1 MPPLVYAMREMKVV
15 FMLRITG
22 LMIAVLILLFS
33 YSGSVLAVGLR
44 PLVIDMDLEPGTVED
59 FAIILSPE
67 ETKTVINVSLYQPV
81 QLLDGGLFF
90 EEGDPLQNPAIGWVE
105 LDKEKLFLIPGEE
118 EKITGRVRVPFDAR
132 GSYMVTIM
140 VEPERQQSSDI
151 ALHFRFAV
159 RLRIRVERPGLR
171 PAAEVKEFTL
181 AAGEEKEPILQ
192 ALVKNV
198 SAVDYLTAAE
208 ATVRDGQG
216 RLVERVE
223 LRPERL
229 WAYPQQE
236 ILMYPFSELLYIG
249 RVQKYLPPGEYQLRL
264 FFRYATGRQSIVTK
278 TVQIGAD
285 DFNFSEAQ
293 LAVLQVSPDELS
305 FTGRPGTVSSRALAF
320 ENTSGEACILCL
332 TPVNLEYGYAYS
344 IFEHTEFAIRGDN
357 QFLLEPGRKKTAITT
372 VHFPRDAQ
380 IQGNYGFLKVDAFKL
395 DGEVLYEQMIPLEAV
410 VSGDHQYKAEV
421 LDFTC
426 KRTGEEVLF
435 SLVLK
440 NTGNIK
446 VFPLGRVVV
455 KDKEGTPITTVELSG
470 AGEEK
475 TPVLPGKLHTLQ
487 GTSLQIPPGDYQ
499 LEVLIQ
505 AEKKELAALTTA
517 GPL

>member
-1 MPPLVYAMREMKVV
+1 MREMKVV

-198 SAVDYLTAAE
+198 SAVDYLTAGGKVGTAPG
-208 ATVRDGQG
+208 AVMG
-216 RLVERVE
+216 
-223 LRPERL
+223 
-229 WAYPQQE
+229 
-236 ILMYPFSELLYIG
+236 
-249 RVQKYLPPGEYQLRL
+249 LPS
-264 FFRYATGRQSIVTK
+264 TG
-278 TVQIGAD
+278 
-285 DFNFSEAQ
+285 DFN
-293 LAVLQVSPDELS
+293 VSL
-305 FTGRPGTVSSRALAF
+305 
-320 ENTSGEACILCL
+320 
-332 TPVNLEYGYAYS
+332 
-344 IFEHTEFAIRGDN
+344 
-357 QFLLEPGRKKTAITT
+357 
-372 VHFPRDAQ
+372 
-380 IQGNYGFLKVDAFKL
+380 
-395 DGEVLYEQMIPLEAV
+395 
-410 VSGDHQYKAEV
+410 
-421 LDFTC
+421 
-426 KRTGEEVLF
+426 
-435 SLVLK
+435 
-440 NTGNIK
+440 
-446 VFPLGRVVV
+446 
-455 KDKEGTPITTVELSG
+455 
-470 AGEEK
+470 
-475 TPVLPGKLHTLQ
+475 
-487 GTSLQIPPGDYQ
+487 
-499 LEVLIQ
+499 
-505 AEKKELAALTTA
+505 
-517 GPL
+517 